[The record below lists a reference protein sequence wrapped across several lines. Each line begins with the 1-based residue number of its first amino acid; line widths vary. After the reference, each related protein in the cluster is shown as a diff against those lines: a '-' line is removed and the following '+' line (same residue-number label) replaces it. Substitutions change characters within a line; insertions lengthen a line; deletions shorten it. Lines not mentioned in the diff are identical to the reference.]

1 MKKYLLPLLMAL
13 FVLAGCGTTTDP
25 SVEDSDIGALTEGQQ
40 IEEVEQTTSPD
51 TSIEEVSSVETDD
64 APDLDEIA
72 AGESETN
79 EKTSSSAQTG
89 DMRVHFIDVGQ
100 GDGMLIETVAGNI
113 LVDAGNWNGRQVL
126 DYLLKQ
132 QITHLDLVIATHPDA
147 DHIGQLP
154 LILNQLTV
162 NEIWMN
168 GVEST
173 SKTFENTIDIID
185 AKNIAYYEP
194 EVGDGIDF
202 GDVAIDVLGPITKT
216 GDANRDSI
224 VVKVTHG
231 ANALLLTGDAGV
243 KEEQALITRF
253 GHELESDILKLG
265 HHGSNTSTSQAFLN
279 AVKPSIAI
287 VSASANNSYGHPHA
301 DVLAR
306 VIQAKMDVYQTSK
319 HGDIVFQS
327 DGKVIELIKAKE
339 YTTRPEIQKE
349 SVPKEEASAK
359 VDAQETAKQPVS
371 KDALE
376 GCVDINSASKEA
388 LMTIIHIGDVR
399 AEELIRLRPFSSVD
413 SLTRINGI
421 GSGRLKDIK
430 AENKACVR

>member
-1 MKKYLLPLLMAL
+1 MNKMKKYLLLLLMTL
-13 FVLAGCGTTTDP
+13 FVLVGCGSSIHE
-25 SVEDSDIGALTEGQQ
+25 SVEDGDLGVLTEGQQ
-40 IEEVEQTTSPD
+40 TEDVKQTTSPD
-51 TSIEEVSSVETDD
+51 AS
-64 APDLDEIA
+64 PLDETA
-72 AGESETN
+72 TGKSETN
-79 EKTSSSAQTG
+79 EKAPSASRTD

-100 GDGMLIETVAGNI
+100 GDGILIETVAGNV

-126 DYLLKQ
+126 DYLHQQ

-173 SKTFENTIDIID
+173 SKTFENTLNIID
-185 AKNIAYYEP
+185 EKNIIYYEP

-231 ANALLLTGDAGV
+231 SNALLLTGDAGV
-243 KEEQALITRF
+243 NEEQALITRF
-253 GHELESDILKLG
+253 GRELESDILKLG

-306 VIQAKMDVYQTSK
+306 VIQATINVYQTSK

-327 DGKVIELIKAKE
+327 DGEVIKLIKAKD
-339 YTTRPEIQKE
+339 YTTRPEIEKE
-349 SVPKEEASAK
+349 PELKEEVSAK
-359 VDAQETAKQPVS
+359 AEELETAKQSVS

-376 GCVDINSASKEA
+376 GCVDINDASKEE

-399 AEELIRLRPFSSVD
+399 ADELIRLRPFSSVD
-413 SLTRINGI
+413 GLTRINGI